1 MLNIENILAM
11 WKEDSKIDELRL
23 DQASIDSA
31 KLHSKYLELLTTTKL
46 QLKRKDMEFKVLLKQ
61 KWLWYNGKLTKA
73 QIDDLGW
80 EYDALNGLKVMKGDM
95 SYYYDSDPHIQ
106 EMDARLEYIKV
117 LKDTLGEIIQN
128 IRWRHS
134 SIKNAIDWRKFES
147 GA

>member
-61 KWLWYNGKLTKA
+61 KWLWYNGKLTKD
-73 QIDDLGW
+73 QI
-80 EYDALNGLKVMKGDM
+80 GLKVMKGDM

-117 LKDTLGEIIQN
+117 LKDTLEEIIQN

>member
-1 MLNIENILAM
+1 MDIDTILKM

-31 KLHSKYLELLTTTKL
+31 KLHAKYLEMLTMTKL
-46 QLKRKDMEFKVLLKQ
+46 NLKRKELEFKILLKD
-61 KWLWYNGKLTKA
+61 KWLWYNGKMSKDR
-73 QIDDLGW
+73 IDELGW
-80 EYDALNGLKVMKGDM
+80 DYDALNGLKILKGEMD
-95 SYYYDSDPHIQ
+95 YYYDSDQHIQ
-106 EMDARLEYIKV
+106 EAQARIEYLKTIKE
-117 LKDTLGEIIQN
+117 TLDEIIQN

>member
-31 KLHSKYLELLTTTKL
+31 KLHAKYLELLTTTKL

-117 LKDTLGEIIQN
+117 LKDTLEEIIQN

>member
-117 LKDTLGEIIQN
+117 LKDTLEEIIQN

>member
-1 MLNIENILAM
+1 MMNIENILAM

-31 KLHSKYLELLTTTKL
+31 KLHAKYLELLTTTKL

-61 KWLWYNGKLTKA
+61 KWLWYNGKLTKD
-73 QIDDLGW
+73 QIDELGW
-80 EYDALNGLKVMKGDM
+80 EYDALNGLKVLKGEM

-106 EMDARLEYIKV
+106 EMEARLEYIKTI
-117 LKDTLGEIIQN
+117 KETLEEIINN